1 MNPMHQLTRRPVKA
15 AFGALLLALA
25 GAILCLSG
33 GQYWAAV
40 QTRATVERTY
50 TTVAVVTGRISS
62 DEVLT
67 PSAEGGSNAESL
79 RQDSAMAAAIF
90 LAEPEQ
96 QNWSIIQSRPK
107 VGLVSG
113 YSPGLKPA
121 ISLYTGHSSS
131 DAPYEYS
138 IVEIRADAVTQSNND
153 WFGESGSANWLL
165 DGQVLGIYGLN
176 DAFRDPSGQ
185 RASVSLHQEYD
196 DPAELLHPEAGK
208 RYLLLSRSYTDDEWY
223 LRQHVADF
231 IFMDTNVQSD
241 PWSLDILGNLIRY
254 DQRANPDGTKYCR
267 LAHDGE
273 FTDDADGLVELAPDE
288 LIYSDPATGAEVYT
302 GLDMGAFGRFSFSAA
317 RSRDREEIMVE
328 DPQQPG
334 NWRPETVDYTQYNLP
349 SIQELP
355 DGVTAQEVIDST
367 SSWRT
372 AMESIQTNN
381 HSVPV
386 LAVDSVE
393 GMLEFASGRTQITQ
407 GRSFSQSEYDSGA
420 AVCLISETLARE
432 SGLDVGDTLPLSLY
446 EKEKNLMP
454 TMVGDSDP
462 TASYYLPQRG
472 FQQETEYTI
481 VGLYRQSNEWSQGV
495 ASFTPNTVLV
505 PRKSVTCA
513 VETGETGLGVSSGC
527 LWETM
532 VLQNGTID
540 QMEARLEENGLDG
553 TVTYYDQGY
562 SDIVESLDGYTRV
575 SRTVLLVGLAL
586 WAVVLAAYC
595 VLLPMQ
601 EGKTALRMW
610 TLGAKRRDI
619 AGQIWTP
626 SALMALAGTI
636 IALAVSIPGMSW
648 ATDKIQALT
657 GSDLTLKVST
667 GQTMAL
673 CAGALAIVLAVIA
686 LVGVSTA
693 CRGIR
698 RAE

>member
-1 MNPMHQLTRRPVKA
+1 MNPMTQLTRRPVKA

-25 GAILCLSG
+25 GVILALSG
-33 GQYWAAV
+33 GQFWAAV
-40 QTRATVERTY
+40 QTRAAVERTY
-50 TTVAVVTGRISS
+50 TTVAVITGLGSS
-62 DEVLT
+62 EETAD
-67 PSAEGGSNAESL
+67 SMNAESL
-79 RQDSAMAAAIF
+79 RQSSATGAAIF
-90 LAEPEQ
+90 FQAPEQ
-96 QNWSIIQSRPK
+96 QSWDIIRSRPT
-107 VGLVSG
+107 VGMVSG
-113 YSPGLKPA
+113 YSPCLKPA

-131 DAPYEYS
+131 DAPYKYS
-138 IVEIRADAVTQSNND
+138 IVEIRVDAVTEVNND
-153 WFGESGSANWLL
+153 WFGESGSANWQL

-208 RYLLLSRSYTDDEWY
+208 RYLLLSHSYTDDEWS
-223 LRQHVADF
+223 LRRNVADWV
-231 IFMDTNVQSD
+231 FMETNVQLD
-241 PWSLDILGNLIRY
+241 PWSLDISGNLIRY
-254 DQRANPDGTKYCR
+254 DQRKNQSEHWYHTAGDAAEEPV
-267 LAHDGE
+267 E
-273 FTDDADGLVELAPDE
+273 FAPEEL
-288 LIYSDPATGAEVYT
+288 LYRDPATGVEVT
-302 GLDMGAFGRFSFSAA
+302 NIDPDDFGRFSFAVDA
-317 RSRDREEIMVE
+317 LKDTGEIMVE

-367 SSWRT
+367 SSWRM

-407 GRSFSQSEYDSGA
+407 GRSISQEEYRDGA

-432 SGLDVGDTLPLSLY
+432 SGLDVGDVLPLSLY
-446 EKEKNLMP
+446 EKEKNLVP

-462 TASYYLPQRG
+462 TAYYYLPQRG
-472 FQQETEYTI
+472 FQQETEYTVI
-481 VGLYRQSNEWSQGV
+481 GLYRQSSEWGKTV
-495 ASFTPNTVLV
+495 ASFTPNSVLT
-505 PRKSVTCA
+505 PKKSVTCA
-513 VETGETGLGVSSGC
+513 METGSSAIEASPSGLWG
-527 LWETM
+527 TM
-532 VLQNGTID
+532 ILKNGTAG
-540 QMEARLEENGLDG
+540 QMESRLAENGLGG

-575 SRTVLLVGLAL
+575 SRTVLCVGLAL

-626 SALMALAGTI
+626 SALMAAAGTV

-657 GSDLTLKVST
+657 GSDLTLTVST
-667 GQTMAL
+667 GQTVAL
-673 CAGALAIVLAVIA
+673 CAVALAIALAVIA
-686 LVGVSTA
+686 LVSVSTA
-693 CRGIR
+693 RRGIR
-698 RAE
+698 KAE

>member
-40 QTRATVERTY
+40 QTRAAVERTY
-50 TTVAVVTGRISS
+50 TTVAVITGLGSS
-62 DEVLT
+62 EETADST
-67 PSAEGGSNAESL
+67 DAESL
-79 RQDSAMAAAIF
+79 RQYSALDAATF
-90 LAEPEQ
+90 FQEPEQ
-96 QNWSIIQSRPK
+96 QSWDIIRSRPT
-107 VGLVSG
+107 VGMVSG
-113 YSPGLKPA
+113 YSPCLKPA

-131 DAPYEYS
+131 DAPYKYS
-138 IVEIRADAVTQSNND
+138 IVEIRVDAVTEVNND
-153 WFGESGSANWLL
+153 WFGESGSANWQL

-208 RYLLLSRSYTDDEWY
+208 RYLLLSHSYGDSEWS
-223 LRQHVADF
+223 LRRNVADWV
-231 IFMDTNVQSD
+231 FMETNVQLD
-241 PWSLDILGNLIRY
+241 PWSLDISGNLIRY
-254 DQRANPDGTKYCR
+254 DQRKNQSEHWYHTAG
-267 LAHDGE
+267 
-273 FTDDADGLVELAPDE
+273 DAAEEPVELAPEE
-288 LIYSDPATGAEVYT
+288 LLYSDPITGVEVMNVDLDSF
-302 GLDMGAFGRFSFSAA
+302 GLFSFAV
-317 RSRDREEIMVE
+317 DMFKDTGEIMVE

-367 SSWRT
+367 SSWRM

-393 GMLEFASGRTQITQ
+393 GMLGFASGRTQITQ
-407 GRSFSQSEYDSGA
+407 GRSISQEEYRDGA

-432 SGLDVGDTLPLSLY
+432 SGLDVGDALPLSLY
-446 EKEKNLMP
+446 EKEKNLVP

-462 TASYYLPQRG
+462 TAYYYLPQRG
-472 FQQETEYTI
+472 FQQETEYTVI
-481 VGLYRQSNEWSQGV
+481 GLYRQSSEWGKTV
-495 ASFTPNTVLV
+495 ASFTPNSVLT
-505 PRKSVTCA
+505 PKKSVTCA
-513 VETGETGLGVSSGC
+513 METGSSAIEASPSGLWG
-527 LWETM
+527 TM
-532 VLQNGTID
+532 ILKNGTAD
-540 QMEARLEENGLDG
+540 QMESRLAENGLGG

-562 SDIVESLDGYTRV
+562 SNIVESLDGYTRV
-575 SRTVLLVGLAL
+575 SRTVLCVGLAL

-601 EGKTALRMW
+601 ESKTALRMW

-626 SALMALAGTI
+626 SALMAVTGTV

-657 GSDLTLKVST
+657 GSDLTLKVSV
-667 GQTMAL
+667 GQTVAL
-673 CAGALAIVLAVIA
+673 CAGALAIALAVIA
-686 LVGVSTA
+686 LVSTLTA
-693 CRGIR
+693 RRGIR
-698 RAE
+698 KAE

>member
-25 GAILCLSG
+25 GVILALSG
-33 GQYWAAV
+33 GQFWAAAW
-40 QTRATVERTY
+40 TRAGVEATY

-96 QNWSIIQSRPK
+96 QNWSIIRSRPR

-121 ISLYTGHSSS
+121 ISLYTGHRGS

-138 IVEIRADAVTQSNND
+138 IVEIRADAVTERNND
-153 WFGESGSANWLL
+153 WFGESGSANWQL

-208 RYLLLSRSYTDDEWY
+208 RYLLLSHSYTDDEWY
-223 LRQHVADF
+223 LRRNVADWV
-231 IFMDTNVQSD
+231 FMETNVQLD

-273 FTDDADGLVELAPDE
+273 FTDDADGFVELAPDE
-288 LIYSDPATGAEVYT
+288 LIYSDPVTGVEVMNV
-302 GLDMGAFGRFSFSAA
+302 DPDDFGRFSFAVDA
-317 RSRDREEIMVE
+317 LKDTGEIMVE

-367 SSWRT
+367 SSWRM

-386 LAVDSVE
+386 LAADSVE

-407 GRSFSQSEYDSGA
+407 GRSISQDEYRDGA

-481 VGLYRQSNEWSQGV
+481 VGLYRQNNEWSQGV

-540 QMEARLEENGLDG
+540 QMESRLAENGLGG

-601 EGKTALRMW
+601 ESKTALRMW

-626 SALMALAGTI
+626 SALMAVTGTV

-648 ATDKIQALT
+648 ATDKVQALT
-657 GSDLTLKVST
+657 GSDLTLTVST

-673 CAGALAIVLAVIA
+673 CAGALAIALAVIA
-686 LVGVSTA
+686 LVSVSTA
-693 CRGIR
+693 QRGIR
-698 RAE
+698 KAE

>member
-50 TTVAVVTGRISS
+50 TTVAVITGLGSS
-62 DEVLT
+62 EETADST
-67 PSAEGGSNAESL
+67 DAESL
-79 RQDSAMAAAIF
+79 RQYSALDAATF
-90 LAEPEQ
+90 FQEPEQ
-96 QNWSIIQSRPK
+96 QSWDIIRSRPT
-107 VGLVSG
+107 VGMVSG
-113 YSPGLKPA
+113 YSPCLKPA

-138 IVEIRADAVTQSNND
+138 IVEIRADAVTERNND
-153 WFGESGSANWLL
+153 WFGESGSANWQL

-208 RYLLLSRSYTDDEWY
+208 RYLLLSHSYGDSEWY
-223 LRQHVADF
+223 LRRNVADWV
-231 IFMDTNVQSD
+231 FMETNVQLD
-241 PWSLDILGNLIRY
+241 PWSLDISGNLIRY
-254 DQRANPDGTKYCR
+254 DQRKNQSEHWYHTAG
-267 LAHDGE
+267 
-273 FTDDADGLVELAPDE
+273 DAAEEPVELAPEE
-288 LIYSDPATGAEVYT
+288 LLYSDPITGVEVMNVDLDSF
-302 GLDMGAFGRFSFSAA
+302 GLFSFAV
-317 RSRDREEIMVE
+317 DMFKDTGEIMVE

-367 SSWRT
+367 SSWRM

-407 GRSFSQSEYDSGA
+407 GRSISQDEYRDGA

-472 FQQETEYTI
+472 FQQETEYTVI
-481 VGLYRQSNEWSQGV
+481 GLYRQSSEWGKTV
-495 ASFTPNTVLV
+495 ASFTPNSVLT
-505 PRKSVTCA
+505 PKKSVTCA
-513 VETGETGLGVSSGC
+513 METGGSAIEASPSGLWG
-527 LWETM
+527 TM
-532 VLQNGTID
+532 ILKNGTAG
-540 QMEARLEENGLDG
+540 QMESRLAENGLGG

-575 SRTVLLVGLAL
+575 SRTVLCVGLSL

-626 SALMALAGTI
+626 SALMAAAGTV

-657 GSDLTLKVST
+657 GSDLTLTVST
-667 GQTMAL
+667 GQTVAL
-673 CAGALAIVLAVIA
+673 CAGALAIALAVIA
-686 LVGVSTA
+686 LVSTLTA
-693 CRGIR
+693 RRGIR
-698 RAE
+698 KAE

>member
-1 MNPMHQLTRRPVKA
+1 MNPMTQLTRRPVKA

-25 GAILCLSG
+25 GVILALSG
-33 GQYWAAV
+33 GQFWAAV
-40 QTRATVERTY
+40 QTRAGVEATY
-50 TTVAVVTGRISS
+50 TTVAVITGLGSS
-62 DEVLT
+62 EETAD
-67 PSAEGGSNAESL
+67 SMNAESL
-79 RQDSAMAAAIF
+79 RQDSAFGAAIF
-90 LAEPEQ
+90 FQEPEQ
-96 QNWSIIQSRPK
+96 QSWDIIRSRPT
-107 VGLVSG
+107 VGMVSG
-113 YSPGLKPA
+113 YSPCLKPA
-121 ISLYTGHSSS
+121 ISLYTGHRSS

-138 IVEIRADAVTQSNND
+138 IVEIRADAVTEVIND
-153 WFGESGSANWLL
+153 WFGESGCASWQL

-185 RASVSLHQEYD
+185 RASVTLCQVYD
-196 DPAELLHPEAGK
+196 DPAKLLHPEAGK
-208 RYLLLSRSYTDDEWY
+208 RYLLLSRSYTDDEWS
-223 LRQHVADF
+223 LRRNVADWV
-231 IFMDTNVQSD
+231 FMETNVQLD
-241 PWSLDILGNLIRY
+241 PWSLDISGNLIRY
-254 DQRANPDGTKYCR
+254 DQRKNQSEHWYHTAGDAAEEPV
-267 LAHDGE
+267 E
-273 FTDDADGLVELAPDE
+273 FAPEEL
-288 LIYSDPATGAEVYT
+288 LYSDPATGIEVT
-302 GLDMGAFGRFSFSAA
+302 NIDPDAFGQFSFAVDA
-317 RSRDREEIMVE
+317 LKDTGEIMVE

-367 SSWRT
+367 SSWRM

-407 GRSFSQSEYDSGA
+407 GRSISQEEYRDGA

-446 EKEKNLMP
+446 ENEKNLP
-454 TMVGDSDP
+454 WTFRTTVGDSDP

-472 FQQETEYTI
+472 FQQETEYTVI
-481 VGLYRQSNEWSQGV
+481 GLYRQSSEWGKTV
-495 ASFTPNTVLV
+495 ASFTPNSVLT
-505 PRKSVTCA
+505 PKKSVTCA
-513 VETGETGLGVSSGC
+513 METGSSAIEASPGGLWG
-527 LWETM
+527 TM
-532 VLQNGTID
+532 ILKNGTAD
-540 QMEARLEENGLDG
+540 QMESRLAENGLGG

-575 SRTVLLVGLAL
+575 SRTVLCVGLAL

-601 EGKTALRMW
+601 ESKTALRMW

-626 SALMALAGTI
+626 SALMAAAGTV

-657 GSDLTLKVST
+657 GSDLTLTVST

-673 CAGALAIVLAVIA
+673 CAGALAIALAVIA
-686 LVGVSTA
+686 LVSTLTA
-693 CRGIR
+693 RRGIR
-698 RAE
+698 KAE

>member
-1 MNPMHQLTRRPVKA
+1 MNPLHQLTRRPVKA
-15 AFGALLLALA
+15 AFGVLLLALA

-40 QTRATVERTY
+40 QTRAAVERTY
-50 TTVAVVTGRISS
+50 TTVAVITGLGSS
-62 DEVLT
+62 EETAD
-67 PSAEGGSNAESL
+67 SMNAESL
-79 RQDSAMAAAIF
+79 RQDSAFGAAIF
-90 LAEPEQ
+90 FQEPEQ
-96 QNWSIIQSRPK
+96 QSWDIIRSRPT
-107 VGLVSG
+107 VGMVSG
-113 YSPGLKPA
+113 YSPCLKPA
-121 ISLYTGHSSS
+121 ISLYTGHRSS

-138 IVEIRADAVTQSNND
+138 IVEIRADAVTEVIND
-153 WFGESGSANWLL
+153 WFGESGCASWQL

-185 RASVSLHQEYD
+185 RASVTLCQVYD
-196 DPAELLHPEAGK
+196 DPAKLLHPEAGK
-208 RYLLLSRSYTDDEWY
+208 RYLLLSHSYTDDEWS
-223 LRQHVADF
+223 LRQNVAAWV
-231 IFMDTNVQSD
+231 FMETNVQSG

-254 DQRANPDGTKYCR
+254 DQRKNQSEHWYHTAGDAAEEPV
-267 LAHDGE
+267 E
-273 FTDDADGLVELAPDE
+273 FAPEEL
-288 LIYSDPATGAEVYT
+288 LYRDPATGVEVT
-302 GLDMGAFGRFSFSAA
+302 NIDPDAFGRFSFAVDA
-317 RSRDREEIMVE
+317 LKDTGEIMVE

-367 SSWRT
+367 SSWRM

-407 GRSFSQSEYDSGA
+407 GRSISQEEYRDGA

-472 FQQETEYTI
+472 FQQETEYTVI
-481 VGLYRQSNEWSQGV
+481 GLYRQSSEWGKTV
-495 ASFTPNTVLV
+495 ASFTPNSVLT
-505 PRKSVTCA
+505 PKKSVTCA
-513 VETGETGLGVSSGC
+513 METGGSAIEASPSGLWG
-527 LWETM
+527 TM
-532 VLQNGTID
+532 ILKNGTAD
-540 QMEARLEENGLDG
+540 QMEARLKENNLAG

-562 SDIVESLDGYTRV
+562 SEIVESLDGFSRV
-575 SRTVLLVGLAL
+575 SRTVLWVGLAL
-586 WAVVLAAYC
+586 WVVVLAAYC
-595 VLLPMQ
+595 VLFPLQ

-610 TLGAKRRDI
+610 TLGTVKRDI
-619 AGQIWTP
+619 TGSIWLS
-626 SALMALAGTI
+626 SAAVAVIGTV

-648 ATDKIQALT
+648 AIGKLQELT
-657 GSDLTLKVST
+657 GSELTMSVSPW
-667 GQTMAL
+667 QTAAL
-673 CAGALAIVLAVIA
+673 CAVVLVLELAAVALCSALAAR
-686 LVGVSTA
+686 
-693 CRGIR
+693 RGIR
-698 RAE
+698 KAA

>member
-25 GAILCLSG
+25 GVILALSG
-33 GQYWAAV
+33 GQFWAAAR
-40 QTRATVERTY
+40 TRAVVEATY

-62 DEVLT
+62 DEVLY
-67 PSAEGGSNAESL
+67 PSAEGGSDAESL

-96 QNWSIIQSRPK
+96 QNWSIIRSRPR

-121 ISLYTGHSSS
+121 ISLYTGHSSN

-196 DPAELLHPEAGK
+196 DPTELLHPEAGK
-208 RYLLLSRSYTDDEWY
+208 RYLLLSHSYTDDEWY

-267 LAHDGE
+267 PAHDGE
-273 FTDDADGLVELAPDE
+273 FTDDAEGLVELAPDE
-288 LIYSDPATGAEVYT
+288 LIYSDPATGIEVT
-302 GLDMGAFGRFSFSAA
+302 NIDPDAFGQFSFAVDA
-317 RSRDREEIMVE
+317 LKDTGEIMVE

-367 SSWRT
+367 SSWRM
-372 AMESIQTNN
+372 AMESIRVNN
-381 HSVPV
+381 QSVPV
-386 LAVDSVE
+386 LAVDFVE
-393 GMLEFASGRTQITQ
+393 GMLEFASERAQVTQ

-454 TMVGDSDP
+454 TTVGDSDP

-540 QMEARLEENGLDG
+540 QMEARLAENDLGG

-626 SALMALAGTI
+626 SALMAAAGTV

-657 GSDLTLKVST
+657 GSDLTLKVSV

-673 CAGALAIVLAVIA
+673 CAGALAIALAVIA
-686 LVGVSTA
+686 LVSVSTA
-693 CRGIR
+693 RRGIR
-698 RAE
+698 KAE

>member
-1 MNPMHQLTRRPVKA
+1 MNPMTQLTRRPVKA

-25 GAILCLSG
+25 GVILALSG
-33 GQYWAAV
+33 GQFWAAA

-50 TTVAVVTGRISS
+50 TTVAVITGLGSS
-62 DEVLT
+62 EET
-67 PSAEGGSNAESL
+67 AGSMNAESL
-79 RQDSAMAAAIF
+79 RQNSATGAAIF
-90 LAEPEQ
+90 FQEPEQ
-96 QNWSIIQSRPK
+96 QSWDIIRSRPT
-107 VGLVSG
+107 VGMVSG
-113 YSPGLKPA
+113 YSPCLKPA
-121 ISLYTGHSSS
+121 ISLYTGHRGI

-138 IVEIRADAVTQSNND
+138 IVEIRADAVTEVNND
-153 WFGESGSANWLL
+153 WFGESGSANWQL

-208 RYLLLSRSYTDDEWY
+208 RYLLLSYSYGDDEWS
-223 LRQHVADF
+223 LRRNVADWV
-231 IFMDTNVQSD
+231 FMDTNVQLD

-254 DQRANPDGTKYCR
+254 DQRANPDGTQYCR
-267 LAHDGE
+267 PAHDGE

-288 LIYSDPATGAEVYT
+288 LIYSDPATGIEVT
-302 GLDMGAFGRFSFSAA
+302 NIDPDAFGQFSFAVDA
-317 RSRDREEIMVE
+317 LKDTGEIMVE

-334 NWRPETVDYTQYNLP
+334 NWRLETVDYTQYNLP

-367 SSWRT
+367 SSWRM

-407 GRSFSQSEYDSGA
+407 GRSISQEEYRDGA

-454 TMVGDSDP
+454 TTVGDSDP

-472 FQQETEYTI
+472 FQQETEYTVI
-481 VGLYRQSNEWSQGV
+481 GLYRQSSEWGKTV
-495 ASFTPNTVLV
+495 ASFTPNSVLT
-505 PRKSVTCA
+505 PKKSVTCA
-513 VETGETGLGVSSGC
+513 METGSSAIEASPSGLWG
-527 LWETM
+527 TM
-532 VLQNGTID
+532 ILKNGTAD
-540 QMEARLEENGLDG
+540 QMESRLAENGLGG

-575 SRTVLLVGLAL
+575 SRTVLCVGLAL

-601 EGKTALRMW
+601 ESKTALRMW

-626 SALMALAGTI
+626 SALMAAAGTV

-648 ATDKIQALT
+648 ATDQIQALT
-657 GSDLTLKVST
+657 GSDLTLTVST

-673 CAGALAIVLAVIA
+673 CAAALAIALAVIA
-686 LVGVSTA
+686 LVSVSTA
-693 CRGIR
+693 RRGIR
-698 RAE
+698 KAE

>member
-25 GAILCLSG
+25 GVILALSG
-33 GQYWAAV
+33 GQFWAAAR
-40 QTRATVERTY
+40 TRAGVEETY

-96 QNWSIIQSRPK
+96 QNWSIIRSRPR

-165 DGQVLGIYGLN
+165 EGQVLGVYGLN

-185 RASVSLHQEYD
+185 RASMLLHQEYD

-208 RYLLLSRSYTDDEWY
+208 RYLLLSYSYEDSEWS
-223 LRQHVADF
+223 LRRNVADWV
-231 IFMDTNVQSD
+231 FMETNVKLD
-241 PWSLDILGNLIRY
+241 PWSLDISGNLIRY
-254 DQRANPDGTKYCR
+254 DQRKNQSEHWYHTAGDAAEEPV
-267 LAHDGE
+267 E
-273 FTDDADGLVELAPDE
+273 FAPEE
-288 LIYSDPATGAEVYT
+288 LIYRDPTTGAEVYT
-302 GLDMGAFGRFSFSAA
+302 GLDMEAFGRFSFSAA
-317 RSRDREEIMVE
+317 RSRDREEVTVA
-328 DPQQPG
+328 DPEQPQG
-334 NWRPETVDYTQYNLP
+334 WSTKTVDYRVYDLP

-355 DGVTAQEVIDST
+355 EGVTAQEVIDNT

-372 AMESIQTNN
+372 AMESIQVNN

-386 LAVDSVE
+386 LTVE
-393 GMLEFASGRTQITQ
+393 KVEALADFAAGNAMVTQ

-420 AVCLISETLARE
+420 AVCLISESLARE
-432 SGLDVGDTLPLSLY
+432 NGLNVGDSLPLSLY
-446 EKEKNLMP
+446 E
-454 TMVGDSDP
+454 DDP
-462 TASYYLPQRG
+462 GLPPIYARFQESCNPRASVFVPQEG
-472 FQQETEYTI
+472 FRQETEYTI
-481 VGLYRQSNEWSQGV
+481 IGLYRQSSEWV
-495 ASFTPNTVLV
+495 TTPTSFTPNSVFV
-505 PRKSVTCA
+505 PEKSVNCQT
-513 VETGETGLGVSSGC
+513 VTGNYGVWSS
-527 LWETM
+527 LI
-532 VLQNGTID
+532 LQNGTID
-540 QMEARLEENGLDG
+540 QMEARLEENDLGG

-586 WAVVLAAYC
+586 WTVVLAAYC

-657 GSDLTLKVST
+657 GSDLTLTVST
-667 GQTMAL
+667 GQTVAL
-673 CAGALAIVLAVIA
+673 CAGALAIALAVIA
-686 LVGVSTA
+686 LVSVSTA
-693 CRGIR
+693 QRGIR
-698 RAE
+698 KAE

>member
-1 MNPMHQLTRRPVKA
+1 MNPLHQLTRRPVKA
-15 AFGALLLALA
+15 AFGVLLLALA

-33 GQYWAAV
+33 GQYWAAA

-50 TTVAVVTGRISS
+50 TTVAVITGLGSS
-62 DEVLT
+62 EET
-67 PSAEGGSNAESL
+67 AGSMNAESL
-79 RQDSAMAAAIF
+79 RQSSATGAAIF
-90 LAEPEQ
+90 FQEPEQ
-96 QNWSIIQSRPK
+96 QSWDIIRSRPT
-107 VGLVSG
+107 VGMVSG
-113 YSPGLKPA
+113 YSPCLKPA
-121 ISLYTGHSSS
+121 ISLYTGHRGS

-138 IVEIRADAVTQSNND
+138 IVEIRADAVTEVIND
-153 WFGESGSANWLL
+153 WFGESGSAVWQL

-185 RASVSLHQEYD
+185 RASVTLCQEYD
-196 DPAELLHPEAGK
+196 DPAKLLHPEAGK
-208 RYLLLSRSYTDDEWY
+208 RYLLLSHSYTDDEWY
-223 LRQHVADF
+223 LRRNVADWV
-231 IFMDTNVQSD
+231 FMETNVQLD

-288 LIYSDPATGAEVYT
+288 LIYSDPVTGIEVT
-302 GLDMGAFGRFSFSAA
+302 NIDPDAFGRFSFAVDA
-317 RSRDREEIMVE
+317 LKDTGEIMVE

-367 SSWRT
+367 SSWRM

-407 GRSFSQSEYDSGA
+407 GRSISQDEYRDGA

-454 TMVGDSDP
+454 TTVGDSDP

-481 VGLYRQSNEWSQGV
+481 IGLYRQSSEWSETV
-495 ASFTPNTVLV
+495 ASFTPNSVLT
-505 PRKSVTCA
+505 PKKSVTCA
-513 VETGETGLGVSSGC
+513 METGDCAIEASPSGLWG
-527 LWETM
+527 TM
-532 VLQNGTID
+532 ILKNGTAG
-540 QMEARLEENGLDG
+540 QMEARLKENGLG
-553 TVTYYDQGY
+553 GVVTYYDQGY
-562 SDIVESLDGYTRV
+562 SEIVESLDGFSRV
-575 SRTVLLVGLAL
+575 SRTVLWVGLAL
-586 WAVVLAAYC
+586 WVVVLAAYC
-595 VLLPMQ
+595 VLFPLQ

-610 TLGAKRRDI
+610 TLGTVKRDI
-619 AGQIWTP
+619 TGSIWLS
-626 SALMALAGTI
+626 SAAVAVIGTV

-648 ATDKIQALT
+648 AIGKLQELT
-657 GSDLTLKVST
+657 GSELTMSVSPW
-667 GQTMAL
+667 QTAAL
-673 CAGALAIVLAVIA
+673 CAVVLVLELAAVALCSALAAR
-686 LVGVSTA
+686 
-693 CRGIR
+693 RGIR
-698 RAE
+698 KAA